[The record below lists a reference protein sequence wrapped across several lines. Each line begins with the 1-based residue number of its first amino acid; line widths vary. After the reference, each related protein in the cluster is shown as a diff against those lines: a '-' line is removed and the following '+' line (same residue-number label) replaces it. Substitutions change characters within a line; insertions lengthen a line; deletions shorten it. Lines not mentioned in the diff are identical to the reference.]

1 MKFEWDEAKNLA
13 NQKKHGVSFEEAESL
28 FAADDYFEIFDEE
41 HSESEERF
49 IAIGVIRR
57 GLIVVVWSLAE
68 EETVRIISARLA
80 TRKEEGLYEAYRG
93 KRHD

>member
-28 FAADDYFEIFDEE
+28 IAADDYLEIFDEE

-49 IAIGVIRR
+49 IAIGLIRR
-57 GLIVVVWSLAE
+57 GLIVVVWAFAE
-68 EETVRIISARLA
+68 EERDRIISACFA
-80 TRKEEGLYEAYRG
+80 TRKEEGLYEAYMG

>member
-28 FAADDYFEIFDEE
+28 FAADDYLELFDEE

-49 IAIGVIRR
+49 IAIGLIRR
-57 GLIVVVWSLAE
+57 GLIVVVWALSE
-68 EETVRIISARLA
+68 EETARIISARIA
-80 TRKEEGLYEAYRG
+80 TKKEVGLYEAYMG
-93 KRHD
+93 KKHD